1 MFRISR
7 SYHSLY
13 AFHIDQFWR
22 TWRKRTMG
30 AKVRALH
37 VWINS
42 VWKTMVGRKCGVRA
56 ESGSAL
62 IATNQQFV
70 LKTASSAVGYFSLA
84 EKSTTLG
91 VPVRRCGVV
100 FAKSKPPSDR
110 ISLYFLWELGEA
122 YLVPKCFA
130 ALTTNPLKIITPRTA
145 FLYDFPCGVS
155 LCRHAR
161 TIAYRSIRIVR
172 MLVRI
177 RYRSRHRL
185 REQRSSWPKNFPTRS
200 APRRAWPTSRLFYLT
215 RWVYLGRLGRNRSG
229 NFLLKI

>member
-155 LCRHAR
+155 LRRHAR

-172 MLVRI
+172 NCRCSCVSDIARDIAFANNDPRGQRI
-177 RYRSRHRL
+177 FQLAARHVAPD
-185 REQRSSWPKNFPTRS
+185 QRVGCSTWHGECTWGVSVGIDQATFC
-200 APRRAWPTSRLFYLT
+200 
-215 RWVYLGRLGRNRSG
+215 
-229 NFLLKI
+229 